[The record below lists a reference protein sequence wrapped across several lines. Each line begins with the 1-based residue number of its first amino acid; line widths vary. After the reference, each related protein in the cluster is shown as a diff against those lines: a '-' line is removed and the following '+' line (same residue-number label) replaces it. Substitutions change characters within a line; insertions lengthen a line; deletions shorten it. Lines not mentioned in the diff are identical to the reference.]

1 MKKKLVHKGADMAIW
16 LNGREKAFMYSE
28 NKLTHGEVQQAVNSM
43 TYQGLQLAAAS
54 FLLLCQKIGLSPKET
69 MGVLESEGKIES
81 IHCRESNRA

>member
-1 MKKKLVHKGADMAIW
+1 MAIW

-28 NKLTHGEVQQAVNSM
+28 NKLTHREVQQAVNSM

-69 MGVLESEGKIES
+69 MGVLESEVKNEILHSGK
-81 IHCRESNRA
+81 SNRA

>member
-1 MKKKLVHKGADMAIW
+1 MAIW

-28 NKLTHGEVQQAVNSM
+28 NKITHDNVQQAVNSM

-69 MGVLESEGKIES
+69 MGVLESEAKNEILHSGK
-81 IHCRESNRA
+81 SNRA

>member
-28 NKLTHGEVQQAVNSM
+28 NKLTHREVQQAVNSM

-69 MGVLESEGKIES
+69 MGVLESEVKNEILHSGK
-81 IHCRESNRA
+81 SNRA